1 MQVVSMTC
9 MTFDEVGAP
18 ARLSGRFSPATNIPV
33 VHILHM
39 AIQ

>member
-18 ARLSGRFSPATNIPV
+18 ARLSGEPSPATNIPGARGASKKV
-33 VHILHM
+33 
-39 AIQ
+39 